1 MFTLAGQRGL
11 NWTKQQIYDAI
22 HGCEICNYNAKKLHG
37 KGHVTMSRKPGELIC
52 IDLFRPRDGKYAL
65 LMTDKATGLMYGNL
79 IDSRSEA
86 STAAINGLRFL
97 INFFTSFGHHPLVL
111 RSDNEFNTV
120 EIQTF
125 LNLNGMISDLTAQLV
140 KQCQCS
146 GQHP

>member
-52 IDLFRPRDGKYAL
+52 IDLFGPRDGKYAL

-79 IDSRSEA
+79 IDSRSDA

-140 KQCQCS
+140 KQCQSS